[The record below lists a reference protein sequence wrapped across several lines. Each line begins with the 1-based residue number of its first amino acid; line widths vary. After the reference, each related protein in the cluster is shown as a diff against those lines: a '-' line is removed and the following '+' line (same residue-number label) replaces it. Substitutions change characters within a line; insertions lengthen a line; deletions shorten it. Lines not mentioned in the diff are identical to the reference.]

1 MAAENFASRRDN
13 SKILTARKFLSRRKS
28 RQDSH
33 RGLAAK
39 LPAEISISRRDI
51 TSRSRRVLAAEI
63 SVSRRVFACRDF
75 HISLRSR
82 RDRGAFL
89 AAEISR
95 ISARIA
101 TRSRR
106 VFGRRDFPHLG
117 ENRDEIAARF
127 WPPRFPASRR
137 ESRRD
142 RGAFLAAEISRISAR
157 IAARS
162 RRVFGRRDFPH
173 LGENRGEIA
182 ASFWPPRFPVSRRD
196 LAVISAVIS
205 ARWGNLGGQ
214 KRAAISPRS
223 RRDSRRDRG
232 EISARSRKNF
242 HEGTDVELVVILV
255 IDLLIFTNYAYRALV
270 CYKTISAPVKF
281 LFLAQVVTI
290 NNFWKNIACNKW

>member
-13 SKILTARKFLSRRKS
+13 SKILTARNFVSRRKS

-82 RDRGAFL
+82 R
-89 AAEISR
+89 
-95 ISARIA
+95 
-101 TRSRR
+101 
-106 VFGRRDFPHLG
+106 
-117 ENRDEIAARF
+117 
-127 WPPRFPASRR
+127 

-162 RRVFGRRDFPH
+162 RRVFGRRDFPY
-173 LGENRGEIA
+173 L
-182 ASFWPPRFPVSRRD
+182 
-196 LAVISAVIS
+196 AVIS

-242 HEGTDVELVVILV
+242 HKGCSYNSNKLDFHWSIFVFFP
-255 IDLLIFTNYAYRALV
+255 LLNPKFINWRKFSVLGVQNSWER
-270 CYKTISAPVKF
+270 APVK
-281 LFLAQVVTI
+281 LLSSL
-290 NNFWKNIACNKW
+290 K